1 LNGFP
6 YRCPRLEVEEA
17 TSDPFTNEVDSNPNA
32 YSAIAFSNRF
42 DLVDDAKNPTDCG
55 EYRIVF
61 ATEIPESLI
70 PSIGT

>member
-42 DLVDDAKNPTDCG
+42 DLVDDAKIRPTVG
-55 EYRIVF
+55 STASF
-61 ATEIPESLI
+61 LPEIPESLI